1 MSLTVVVKSA
11 SKLPNVERF
20 SKSDPMTVVTLQG
33 MPSACSA
40 LSKKGQAPR
49 SSTVLHTLV
58 ELYEHV
64 CPSNY
69 PSNYCVFHL
78 PNIDG
83 LGY

>member
-33 MPSACSA
+33 MPAVHSQ
-40 LSKKGQAPR
+40 KGQASP
-49 SSTVLHTLV
+49 SSVAVQCCTQLFLV

-69 PSNYCVFHL
+69 RVFHL

-83 LGY
+83 LGYY